1 MTENLDF
8 IREIVAADAKANR
21 HGGRVATRFPPE
33 PNGYLHIGHAKS
45 ICLNFG
51 IAQEFSGV
59 CHLRFDDTNPDT
71 EDMEYV
77 EAIQRDV
84 RWLGFDWGKHLY
96 YASDYYEI
104 FYQCARK
111 LILEGKAYVDSLNE
125 AEIRQYRGSVNE
137 PGRPSPYRQRT
148 VAENLD
154 LFERMAEGEFPDGAH
169 VLRAKGDMAAKNMK
183 MRDPLLYR
191 IRHSSHYR
199 TGDDWCI
206 YPMYDYAHPLSDA
219 VEGITH
225 SVCTLEFENNRDI
238 YNWVLEN
245 AWDPAYAMKTSFR
258 SLPLP
263 RQYEFARLN
272 LEYTVMSK
280 RKLLQLVEGN
290 LVQGWDDPRL
300 PTVAGMRRR
309 GITPEAIRDFA
320 QRVGV
325 AKTNSRVEMTLFESC
340 LRDDLNLRAPRVMA
354 VLRPLKLIIDNYP
367 AGQTEWLDASYWPH
381 DVPKEGSRR
390 VPFSNVLYI
399 ERDDFMEN
407 PPKKFYRL
415 SPGRE
420 VRLRYGYIVKCLSVV
435 KDAAGNVVE
444 VHCTYDPAT
453 RSGSTPDGRKVEG
466 TIHWLSAAHALP
478 MEVRLYDRLLATPN
492 PDSGTAAEASTEEE
506 SGDDSQ
512 DELGE
517 SAATSPNRDWTSLLN
532 PNSLEALT
540 GSYIEPS
547 ILDNASE
554 TRYQFE
560 RQGYFW
566 QDPVDSTRQRLVFN
580 RIVTLRDTWSK
591 ISGEGEGGQRAT
603 PGSQTPA
610 ATNVQINNELTPRQR
625 LAGRS
630 DELVA
635 KFDDYVDSLGLGED
649 EAEVLTRDRATIQL
663 FEQAL
668 TMQRNPKAI
677 AGWIRNEIL
686 RELKGK
692 ALADLPF
699 DGAAIGR
706 LVQLVDSGE
715 ITNAI
720 AKNVFAELLQHG
732 GDPAQIVASK
742 GLKPLADAD
751 ALLPIV
757 QKVIANNPEKAVQIR
772 AGKSGLLGFFV
783 GQVMKETGGKANA
796 QLVQTLL
803 QERLTNQ

>member
-1 MTENLDF
+1 
-8 IREIVAADAKANR
+8 
-21 HGGRVATRFPPE
+21 
-33 PNGYLHIGHAKS
+33 
-45 ICLNFG
+45 
-51 IAQEFSGV
+51 
-59 CHLRFDDTNPDT
+59 
-71 EDMEYV
+71 
-77 EAIQRDV
+77 
-84 RWLGFDWGKHLY
+84 
-96 YASDYYEI
+96 
-104 FYQCARK
+104 
-111 LILEGKAYVDSLNE
+111 
-125 AEIRQYRGSVNE
+125 
-137 PGRPSPYRQRT
+137 
-148 VAENLD
+148 
-154 LFERMAEGEFPDGAH
+154 
-169 VLRAKGDMAAKNMK
+169 
-183 MRDPLLYR
+183 
-191 IRHSSHYR
+191 
-199 TGDDWCI
+199 
-206 YPMYDYAHPLSDA
+206 
-219 VEGITH
+219 
-225 SVCTLEFENNRDI
+225 
-238 YNWVLEN
+238 
-245 AWDPAYAMKTSFR
+245 
-258 SLPLP
+258 
-263 RQYEFARLN
+263 
-272 LEYTVMSK
+272 
-280 RKLLQLVEGN
+280 
-290 LVQGWDDPRL
+290 
-300 PTVAGMRRR
+300 
-309 GITPEAIRDFA
+309 
-320 QRVGV
+320 
-325 AKTNSRVEMTLFESC
+325 
-340 LRDDLNLRAPRVMA
+340 
-354 VLRPLKLIIDNYP
+354 
-367 AGQTEWLDASYWPH
+367 
-381 DVPKEGSRR
+381 
-390 VPFSNVLYI
+390 
-399 ERDDFMEN
+399 MEN